1 MHNLREQ
8 AMSVLPKLQL
18 AVALFGFIALVVGG
32 VGLCYWAYCGYF
44 SGSSVAE
51 FMIFD
56 ESTSRSSFGS
66 VRTQAKK
73 AKTYAP
79 VKVYLCPD
87 MNPIAFTID
96 PVIVQPTFVI
106 WREARYEARLTLHDN
121 PIWVQQL
128 RLFGF
133 RRPNKAPRRP
143 GRDPRPARDRRVAY
157 TAIIRHV
164 LMHYHLT
171 KTFSV
176 TEPGEYQFD
185 VKREGGDLNIT
196 RLTLKVR
203 RNVTAPRL
211 DIVLLVLI
219 MLGIGFTGAA
229 ILGILQVL
237 KPQND

>member
-1 MHNLREQ
+1 
-8 AMSVLPKLQL
+8 MSVLPKLQL
-18 AVALFGFIALVVGG
+18 AVALFGCIALVVSV

-44 SGSSVAE
+44 SGSSVGE

-56 ESTSRSSFGS
+56 ESTSRSSFWAI
-66 VRTQAKK
+66 RTQAKK
-73 AKTYAP
+73 AKTCAL

-96 PVIVQPTFVI
+96 PVIVRPTYAI
-106 WREARYEARLTLHDN
+106 WREARYEARLTLQDN
-121 PIWVQQL
+121 HIWVEQL
-128 RLFGF
+128 RLFGL
-133 RRPNKAPRRP
+133 RRPDKVPRRP
-143 GRDPRPARDRRVAY
+143 GRNPRPAKDRREAY
-157 TAIIRHV
+157 MDIVRHV
-164 LMHYHLT
+164 LMRYHLT

-237 KPQND
+237 KP